1 MCQTFLPFVLSAAI
15 ATLLLAACSP
25 ERGAPVKTE
34 TDETATATAD
44 SAEPVPAD
52 RAPPSLPEPGEAGDT
67 PVSNAPDGSD
77 DQANFSG
84 YGEVKFG
91 TAVADMAKAWGG
103 ELQEMGKGE
112 NASCYFMAPAWVKNS
127 AEFNFMIVDGKFVRF
142 GTESARFLAP
152 GGGKVGMTSAQI
164 QSLYPGRIEQQ
175 PHNYTDGKYLRIMD
189 AATGNALLFE
199 TDGTGNVTEWRVGQ
213 PPQVDYVE
221 GCS

>member
-1 MCQTFLPFVLSAAI
+1 M
-15 ATLLLAACSP
+15 
-25 ERGAPVKTE
+25 
-34 TDETATATAD
+34 
-44 SAEPVPAD
+44 
-52 RAPPSLPEPGEAGDT
+52 PEPGEVGDT

-77 DQANFSG
+77 DQASFSG

-91 TAVADMAKAWGG
+91 TAAADMAKAWGG
-103 ELQEMGKGE
+103 ELKEMGKGE

-152 GGGKVGMTSAQI
+152 GGGKVGMTATEI
-164 QSLYPGRIEQQ
+164 HSLYPGRIEDQ
-175 PHNYTDGKYLRIMD
+175 PHKYTEGKYLRIKD
-189 AATGNALLFE
+189 AASGNVLLFE
-199 TDGTGNVTEWRVGQ
+199 TDNAGHVTEWRVGM